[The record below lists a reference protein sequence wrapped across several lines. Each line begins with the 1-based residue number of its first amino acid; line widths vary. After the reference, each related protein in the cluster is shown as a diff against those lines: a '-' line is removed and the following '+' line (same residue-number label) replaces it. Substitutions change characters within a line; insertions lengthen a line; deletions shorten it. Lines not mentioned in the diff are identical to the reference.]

1 MNINQ
6 ALAIDGQ
13 EQSLTERLI
22 RSAAHAAA
30 CNSSALYVERDGKL
44 VCSRAFGAGLLTL
57 TDRVKSLAAAAL
69 HASATGVLAINDAL
83 TDASCPDTSPDASL
97 DASPDG
103 AGLRFVAAIPVQP
116 CGVLLVADPAPHPG
130 FSPAQRYVLVTHG
143 LQLGAALSAGR
154 GALGPVDAHTEQARA
169 ERLRLLESVVVN
181 ANDAILIT
189 EAEPIDLPGPRIV
202 YCNAAFTRTTG
213 YSEAEVLGRTP
224 RLLQPPHA
232 DRQALDRLRT
242 ALERWEPVE
251 VELLNVR
258 KDGSEFWVEL
268 SIVPVADERGFF
280 THWVSVQ
287 RDVSQRRLAEET
299 ATRARIAEVENRA
312 LEAEIRERKL
322 IEQRLQFAA
331 FHDDLTRLH
340 NRAYL
345 MDRLT
350 ALIEPAEE
358 GVPDAQCCILFLD
371 LDRFKLVNDSL
382 GHRAGDLLLMEV
394 ARRLRG
400 TLRATDTLARV
411 GGDEF
416 AVLIEGEDAAARA
429 VDVAEAILAALSR
442 PVSLGKGDVF
452 TGCSVGI
459 AHATGHH
466 MRPEELLRDADIA
479 MYVAKKQGG
488 KAYAIY
494 NADMHA
500 GAVEALLLQT
510 DLRHAIAR
518 AEFQIEYQPIYNA
531 TSGKL
536 IALEALVRWHHPKRG
551 VIGPD
556 VFIPIA
562 EDIGTIREID
572 RWVMRESCS
581 QLRAWEAC
589 CPELDARLSINVS
602 GDELRHAG
610 FLGEVR
616 AILAEFGLQ
625 GGRLQLE
632 ITESVFLRRPE
643 LIGKILSE
651 LRALGIRVALDDFGT
666 GYSSLGYLD
675 RYEFDA
681 LKIDRT
687 FVVRM
692 LRQER
697 AMAIMEGI
705 VRLGSALRLDIVAEG
720 VETEAQLA
728 MLRSLGCA
736 NVQGYLLGRPM
747 PAPAVTALL
756 RQPGLHAAAGLADL
770 APAL

>member
-1 MNINQ
+1 
-6 ALAIDGQ
+6 
-13 EQSLTERLI
+13 
-22 RSAAHAAA
+22 
-30 CNSSALYVERDGKL
+30 
-44 VCSRAFGAGLLTL
+44 
-57 TDRVKSLAAAAL
+57 
-69 HASATGVLAINDAL
+69 
-83 TDASCPDTSPDASL
+83 
-97 DASPDG
+97 
-103 AGLRFVAAIPVQP
+103 
-116 CGVLLVADPAPHPG
+116 
-130 FSPAQRYVLVTHG
+130 
-143 LQLGAALSAGR
+143 
-154 GALGPVDAHTEQARA
+154 
-169 ERLRLLESVVVN
+169 
-181 ANDAILIT
+181 
-189 EAEPIDLPGPRIV
+189 
-202 YCNAAFTRTTG
+202 
-213 YSEAEVLGRTP
+213 
-224 RLLQPPHA
+224 
-232 DRQALDRLRT
+232 
-242 ALERWEPVE
+242 
-251 VELLNVR
+251 
-258 KDGSEFWVEL
+258 
-268 SIVPVADERGFF
+268 
-280 THWVSVQ
+280 
-287 RDVSQRRLAEET
+287 
-299 ATRARIAEVENRA
+299 
-312 LEAEIRERKL
+312 
-322 IEQRLQFAA
+322 
-331 FHDDLTRLH
+331 
-340 NRAYL
+340 
-345 MDRLT
+345 
-350 ALIEPAEE
+350 
-358 GVPDAQCCILFLD
+358 
-371 LDRFKLVNDSL
+371 
-382 GHRAGDLLLMEV
+382 MEV